1 MASNLRVFRGVVV
14 VKVVVGVVVHEP
26 SLRIVVVVV
35 LPRRDPVSNRGR
47 FVVAASIMSSA
58 AVVADAAVA
67 SVVG

>member
-26 SLRIVVVVV
+26 SPRTVVVVV